1 MAQTIKQLIQRNK
14 AAFDEKFFIE
24 SISLTYILINKAVK
38 QIVKEELQQELMDQ
52 KIKTSFL
59 LKFIKK
65 NHLEVAGLKTKLP
78 KKVIKD
84 VELFIALYKEINQEL
99 KFQLP
104 EKKIH
109 DTAQLGIN
117 CIVMLNNSLL
127 KIKNNGVN

>member
-1 MAQTIKQLIQRNK
+1 MATIKQLIQKNK
-14 AAFDEKFFIE
+14 EAFDNGYFIE

-65 NHLEVAGLKTKLP
+65 NHLDVPGLKTKLP

-84 VELFIALYKEINQEL
+84 IEHFISLYKEINREL

-104 EKKIH
+104 DKKIN
-109 DTAQLGIN
+109 DTAQLGLN
-117 CIVMLNNSLL
+117 CTIMLNTSLL
-127 KIKNNGVN
+127 KIKNNKID

>member
-1 MAQTIKQLIQRNK
+1 MATIKYLIQKNK
-14 AAFDEKFFIE
+14 EAFDNDYFIE

-65 NHLEVAGLKTKLP
+65 NHVDVPGLKTKLP
-78 KKVIKD
+78 KKIIKD
-84 VELFIALYKEINQEL
+84 IEHFITLYKEINQEL

-104 EKKIH
+104 EKKIK
-109 DTAQLGIN
+109 DTAQLGLN
-117 CIVMLNNSLL
+117 CIVMLNTSLL
-127 KIKNNGVN
+127 KIKNNKVN

>member
-1 MAQTIKQLIQRNK
+1 MATIKQLIQKNK
-14 AAFDEKFFIE
+14 EAFDNGYFIE

-38 QIVKEELQQELMDQ
+38 QLVKEELQQELMDQ

-65 NHLEVAGLKTKLP
+65 NHLDVPGLKTKLP

-84 VELFIALYKEINQEL
+84 IENFISLYKEINREL

-104 EKKIH
+104 DKKIN
-109 DTAQLGIN
+109 DTAQLGLN
-117 CIVMLNNSLL
+117 CTIMLNTSLL
-127 KIKNNGVN
+127 KIKNNKID

>member
-1 MAQTIKQLIQRNK
+1 MATIKHLIQKNK
-14 AAFDEKFFIE
+14 EAFDNGYFIE

-38 QIVKEELQQELMDQ
+38 QIVKDELQQELMDQ

-65 NHLEVAGLKTKLP
+65 NHLEVPGLKAKLP

-84 VELFIALYKEINQEL
+84 VEHFITLYKEINREL

-104 EKKIH
+104 EKKIN
-109 DTAQLGIN
+109 DTAQLGLN
-117 CIVMLNNSLL
+117 CMVMLNNNLL
-127 KIKNNGVN
+127 KIKNNKID